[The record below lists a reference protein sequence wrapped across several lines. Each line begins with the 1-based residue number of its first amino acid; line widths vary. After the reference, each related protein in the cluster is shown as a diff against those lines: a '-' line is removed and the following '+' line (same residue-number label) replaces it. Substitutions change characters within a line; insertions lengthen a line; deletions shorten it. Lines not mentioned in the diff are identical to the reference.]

1 MKVLWIT
8 NTPFP
13 DPSIEPNS
21 KQLIKGWVYSA
32 ASGLLDLNEEIILAV
47 ATFYS
52 GKEIKQLNTNNIAYY
67 LIPNKVKTNSTNSKY
82 DWVWQKIKKMFNP
95 DLVHIHGSEYPYS
108 YSYVRACGGENVIL
122 SIQGLVSVIE
132 KYYFGGITRLELF
145 KSTTIRDLVKS
156 DTIFRQHRKMC
167 KRGKHEKLLIQN
179 IHHIIGRTTWDR
191 DHTWAI
197 NPNANYHFCNE
208 TLRSAFYNKNWDIN
222 NCERNSI
229 FVSQAYYPLKG
240 FHQLLNAL
248 PIVLKYFPYTKVYV
262 AGNNFFTNRGIKING
277 YGNYINSIINKFK
290 LNNQIQFTGILDEE
304 TMCQTYLNSHLF
316 VSPSAIEN
324 SSNSIGEAQIL
335 GVPCIASYVG
345 GTPDLIN
352 HGETGLMYRFEEVEM
367 LAANICKIFDDNKL
381 SKKIS
386 DKAKAVAIKRH
397 NRIANAIEMYKI
409 YSKVLNVL

>member
-13 DPSIEPNS
+13 DTSIESNS
-21 KQLIKGWVYSA
+21 KQFIKGWVYSA

-52 GKEIKQLNTNNIAYY
+52 GKEIKQLNANNIAYY

-95 DLVHIHGSEYPYS
+95 DIVHIHGSEYPYS
-108 YSYVRACGGENVIL
+108 FSYVRACGAENVIL
-122 SIQGLVSVIE
+122 SIQGLVSVIK

-156 DTIFRQHRKMC
+156 DTIFSQHRKMC
-167 KRGKHEKLLIQN
+167 KRGKYEKLLIQN

-248 PIVLKYFPYTKVYV
+248 PLILKYFPDTKVYV

-290 LNNQIQFTGILDEE
+290 LNDQIQFTGLLDEE

-352 HGETGLMYRFEEVEM
+352 HGETGLMYRFEEIEM
-367 LAANICKIFDDNKL
+367 LAANICKVFDDNKL

-386 DKAKAVAIKRH
+386 DKAKIVAIKRH
-397 NRIANAIEMYKI
+397 NRIANAIETYKI
-409 YSKVLNVL
+409 YSKVLNVV

>member
-156 DTIFRQHRKMC
+156 DTTFRQHRKMC